1 MWLWWV
7 VCGGS
12 GERDQL
18 VPCRPRSARRPLP
31 HPSKRKRYFPK
42 ENVRFEMKLNIDIT
56 FPLRPSG
63 WASGST
69 IFKNIGRNGICSTLH
84 EVGLYLVL
92 SQDVEGIS
100 SQIFVPGVRWGRVVG
115 GLWLWWVVCGGRGER
130 DQLVPCRPRSARRP
144 LPHLLPH
151 NHQTC
156 LRHCV
161 CIPSGE
167 LVVPLSLWG
176 WGGRSPMRWECYTL
190 RRIRPRDK

>member
-1 MWLWWV
+1 
-7 VCGGS
+7 
-12 GERDQL
+12 
-18 VPCRPRSARRPLP
+18 
-31 HPSKRKRYFPK
+31 
-42 ENVRFEMKLNIDIT
+42 MKLNIDIT

-115 GLWLWWVVCGGRGER
+115 GLWLWWVVCGGSGER

-144 LPHLLPH
+144 LPHPSKREESNEVGVLHPTENPPLGQINRNLQWFSAAGRKETFENPCFSKYCS
-151 NHQTC
+151 NGGC
-156 LRHCV
+156 NLSRRPFSKRVRHV
-161 CIPSGE
+161 RAH
-167 LVVPLSLWG
+167 
-176 WGGRSPMRWECYTL
+176 GGGNRKSTL
-190 RRIRPRDK
+190 NRNGA